1 MIVTRGLTKRYGRT
15 LAVDDL
21 SFTVSPGVVTGFLGP
36 NGSGKSTTMRMIL
49 GLDAPDAGSALV
61 NGCAYAEL
69 SWPLREVGALL
80 DAKAFHPGRSARNH
94 LRWLAQTN
102 DLPLARIDTVLDI
115 VGLTAVADRRA
126 GKFSLGMGQRLGIAS
141 ALLGDPGVLLFD
153 EPVNGLDPEGIRW
166 VRHLLRNLASEGR
179 TVLVSS
185 HLINEMAL
193 TAERLVVIGRGTL
206 IADTSVDDFVGRH
219 RSDDAVRIVT
229 PTPQR
234 FVAALVGRGPAR
246 RRGRRRHCRLGP
258 VLRRHRRAGGRSAT
272 HRARADART
281 RVAGRRLHG
290 AHQHVGRV
298 PLAHPGPRRRPR
310 ADGPLRGPPMTTFAL
325 TSVATT
331 AGPASAGTRHWRAGL
346 CQAMRAEWT
355 KLVSLRSTRWTLLV
369 TAVGTLLVTF
379 LSTRSALHHPRGW
392 YQGFDPTNQSMAG
405 LALASLALGVLG
417 VLVISGEYGTGTI
430 RSSLAAVPRRG
441 VLLTAKIA
449 VVGLCA
455 LVIGEVLSFV
465 AFFEGQ
471 AVLSGGAPTASLGQP
486 GVLRVVALSGAFLA
500 LFALLGLGLGAVIR
514 HTAGAIA
521 VFAGFTML
529 APVLLHSMSE
539 NIARYAPELIF
550 ANSVAAVVPQ
560 SGSFSATIGVVLM
573 VAYCAAALGLGARV
587 LNRRDA

>member
-1 MIVTRGLTKRYGRT
+1 
-15 LAVDDL
+15 
-21 SFTVSPGVVTGFLGP
+21 
-36 NGSGKSTTMRMIL
+36 
-49 GLDAPDAGSALV
+49 
-61 NGCAYAEL
+61 
-69 SWPLREVGALL
+69 
-80 DAKAFHPGRSARNH
+80 
-94 LRWLAQTN
+94 
-102 DLPLARIDTVLDI
+102 
-115 VGLTAVADRRA
+115 
-126 GKFSLGMGQRLGIAS
+126 
-141 ALLGDPGVLLFD
+141 
-153 EPVNGLDPEGIRW
+153 
-166 VRHLLRNLASEGR
+166 
-179 TVLVSS
+179 
-185 HLINEMAL
+185 
-193 TAERLVVIGRGTL
+193 
-206 IADTSVDDFVGRH
+206 
-219 RSDDAVRIVT
+219 
-229 PTPQR
+229 
-234 FVAALVGRGPAR
+234 
-246 RRGRRRHCRLGP
+246 
-258 VLRRHRRAGGRSAT
+258 
-272 HRARADART
+272 
-281 RVAGRRLHG
+281 
-290 AHQHVGRV
+290 
-298 PLAHPGPRRRPR
+298 
-310 ADGPLRGPPMTTFAL
+310 MTTFAL
-325 TSVATT
+325 TSVAAT

-346 CQAMRAEWT
+346 RQAMRGEWT

-369 TAVGTLLVTF
+369 TALGTLLVTF

-449 VVGLCA
+449 VVGLCT

-573 VAYCAAALGLGARV
+573 VAYCAAALGVGAGV